1 MPLDGIE
8 EPGRQSIKFL
18 KNLEGRLEPGFN
30 EISQSLFYL
39 DALAGQADFEDSD
52 VQDFD
57 QNLFDV
63 AFKLQQAHLL
73 GEINLNP
80 DRFLELF
87 LEEVETL
94 FNAMPKSLQAMH
106 NETLRNLNEV
116 IETPE
121 IPQIEAQAEEIAVL
135 PAKEKIQLK
144 KILALLKES
153 SVVTPKRLIKV
164 LAACAAL
171 SVSSDK
177 LNLPEAPDTFA
188 VDINTLSAPVT
199 EAVSQVLVP
208 TTVPPE
214 RMVSPNTLSAPSP
227 EDSFQASGTIAYP
240 VEIVAAEAAGM
251 ASRLAFVLRQ
261 PERAEIFET
270 LHGNPKLRPVVA
282 LLGVIESNL
291 DAGAISPSG
300 ARGLFQD
307 MGGLQGAFGDPD
319 GIDNLAVDDLL
330 PQITN
335 TEYNRI
341 INNLKN
347 GVSMDRGT
355 LLEFL
360 KDQRDAN
367 TDFWQEFL
375 TEQRTLI
382 TSIETSP
389 DIAFH
394 YIESLQDRALA
405 TLHLSDPA
413 QSLNFAIMSYNL
425 GMGHLHTLR
434 RIMNQNGVSSFNTDT
449 VLRFIDREDFHQ
461 ILRNNNLG
469 DLHNNYEEAQQ
480 YLARYIALDEIVRHN
495 NSKALDSTLG

>member
-177 LNLPEAPDTFA
+177 LNLFFISEA
-188 VDINTLSAPVT
+188 S
-199 EAVSQVLVP
+199 
-208 TTVPPE
+208 
-214 RMVSPNTLSAPSP
+214 
-227 EDSFQASGTIAYP
+227 
-240 VEIVAAEAAGM
+240 
-251 ASRLAFVLRQ
+251 
-261 PERAEIFET
+261 
-270 LHGNPKLRPVVA
+270 
-282 LLGVIESNL
+282 
-291 DAGAISPSG
+291 
-300 ARGLFQD
+300 
-307 MGGLQGAFGDPD
+307 
-319 GIDNLAVDDLL
+319 
-330 PQITN
+330 
-335 TEYNRI
+335 
-341 INNLKN
+341 
-347 GVSMDRGT
+347 
-355 LLEFL
+355 
-360 KDQRDAN
+360 
-367 TDFWQEFL
+367 
-375 TEQRTLI
+375 
-382 TSIETSP
+382 
-389 DIAFH
+389 
-394 YIESLQDRALA
+394 
-405 TLHLSDPA
+405 
-413 QSLNFAIMSYNL
+413 
-425 GMGHLHTLR
+425 
-434 RIMNQNGVSSFNTDT
+434 
-449 VLRFIDREDFHQ
+449 
-461 ILRNNNLG
+461 
-469 DLHNNYEEAQQ
+469 
-480 YLARYIALDEIVRHN
+480 
-495 NSKALDSTLG
+495 